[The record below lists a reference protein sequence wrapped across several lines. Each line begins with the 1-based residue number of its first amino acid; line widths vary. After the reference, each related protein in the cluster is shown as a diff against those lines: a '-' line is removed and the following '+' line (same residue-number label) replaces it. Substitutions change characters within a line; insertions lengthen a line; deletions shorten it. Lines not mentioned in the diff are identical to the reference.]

1 VFDRIHAPRA
11 HAAAIFRGALLIA
24 ERVLTALAVLVL
36 LPVVALAE
44 GPWSGVWQ
52 TYWRD
57 GAAIL
62 SLDQDG
68 DQVTGTYEPGGG
80 RVQATADGARLAGTW
95 QQRGAS
101 GNFVFALDAD
111 GSVFTGRYE
120 SGEYWNGERIDAAA
134 AAAGP
139 FTRTDTP
146 REALRT
152 LLAAGNRV
160 AYEGEPTAMRM
171 VEQLM
176 AFDGAPS
183 DSREEAVRRRLLWAL
198 VDLSTFRLRNVPGSV
213 EGDTAA
219 FRIGPAGTT
228 ETFELRFRRASEGW
242 VLVVP
247 PLDVI
252 QADTDRLMQA
262 LGHASIEEASAA
274 RADSPRG
281 TLRRFVLGT
290 KDWDGP
296 GRARALAAL
305 DLSYLPAQLY
315 EIQAPVLADYLKR
328 VLDRAGYPIWQ
339 EIPDDPARPTP
350 YEHYRHPAGAIVI
363 ERSTTAEGEPGPWL
377 FTADTM
383 RGAPDLFTAM
393 QDLAVAEGIPDAA
406 PLTDF
411 FRLRQAVRDR
421 APALTLRYGLLEAW
435 QWGLLVGAG
444 IAAILLGWAAGRAA
458 TALLRGLDRWR
469 SLELEPATIRRLDWP
484 LRVAVAG
491 IAAIF
496 AFGWLGLAQ
505 TALEG
510 ASLAITFFTTLAIA
524 LVLFRL
530 VGLVGTHLRH
540 HAEKTPSVVDQ
551 IAVSL
556 AAGIVQMLIVIGALV
571 ALAEIVGLPY
581 EGVLTGLGVGGI
593 ALAFAARDTVSNLL
607 AGAILMADRPF
618 RQGDLIETDHG
629 LATVELV
636 GPRSTRMRTLDDTL
650 LVLPNAQLTD
660 RGIFNFNKRRKRKIL
675 LQIGL
680 TYDIPRDK
688 LDAFVE
694 RLREVYN
701 AQPRADEASAW
712 VGMTGFGPSSI
723 DIELW
728 GYFRVYSHD
737 AFVAARHAL
746 VGDIIDLAKDVGVS
760 FAFPTRTVHIAGE
773 GAAPRDVPASPENV
787 SDVPA
792 LETR

>member
-1 VFDRIHAPRA
+1 MFDRPHAPRA
-11 HAAAIFRGALLIA
+11 PAAAILRGTRLIVA
-24 ERVLTALAVLVL
+24 RVLTALAVLVL
-36 LPVVALAE
+36 LPVAALAQ
-44 GPWSGVWQ
+44 GPWSGEWQ

-68 DQVTGTYEPGGG
+68 DRVTGTYEPGGG
-80 RVQATADGARLAGTW
+80 RVEATADGARLVGTW

-111 GSVFTGRYE
+111 GAVFTGRYE
-120 SGEYWNGERIDAAA
+120 SGEYWNGERIDPAAA
-134 AAAGP
+134 ATGP

-171 VEQLM
+171 VERLM
-176 AFDGAPS
+176 TFEGAPS
-183 DSREEAVRRRLLWAL
+183 DSREEALRRRLLWAL
-198 VDLSTFRLRNVPGSV
+198 VDLSTFRLRNAPGSV
-213 EGDTAA
+213 DGDTAV

-252 QADTDRLMQA
+252 QTDTARLLDA
-262 LGHASIEEASAA
+262 LGHASIDEARAA

-281 TLRRFVLGT
+281 ALRRFVLGT

-296 GRARALAAL
+296 GRDRALAAL

-363 ERSTTAEGEPGPWL
+363 ERSVTAEGEPGPWL

-393 QDLAVAEGIPDAA
+393 QDLAVADGLRDAA

-444 IAAILLGWAAGRAA
+444 IAAVLLGWAAGRAA
-458 TALLRGLDRWR
+458 TALLRGLDRWL

-491 IAAIF
+491 MAAIF

-510 ASLAITFFTTLAIA
+510 ASLAITFVTTLAIA

-540 HAEKTPSVVDQ
+540 RAEETPSVVDQ
-551 IAVSL
+551 IFVSL
-556 AAGIVQMLIVIGALV
+556 ATGLVQMLIVIGGIV

-660 RGIFNFNKRRKRKIL
+660 RGIFNYNKRRRRKIL

-680 TYDIPRDK
+680 TYDTPRDR

-694 RLREVYN
+694 RLSDTYQ
-701 AQPRADEASAW
+701 AQDRADPTSGW
-712 VGMTGFGPSSI
+712 VGMTGVGPSSI

-737 AFVAARHAL
+737 GFVKARHAL
-746 VGDIIDLAKDVGVS
+746 VGDIIELAKEVGVT
-760 FAFPTRTVHIAGE
+760 FAFPTRTVHVAAE
-773 GAAPRDVPASPENV
+773 GAEPRNQLARPEPAGDVSAA
-787 SDVPA
+787 DA
-792 LETR
+792 R

>member
-1 VFDRIHAPRA
+1 MFDRM
-11 HAAAIFRGALLIA
+11 HAARARAAARVLSSRKLAARVLAAFAVLALLPI
-24 ERVLTALAVLVL
+24 T
-36 LPVVALAE
+36 ALAE
-44 GPWSGVWQ
+44 GPWNGEWQ

-62 SLDQDG
+62 SLEQDG
-68 DQVTGTYEPGGG
+68 DRVTGTYQPGGG
-80 RVQATADGARLAGTW
+80 QVRATADGARLAGTW

-111 GSVFTGRYE
+111 GAVFTGRYE
-120 SGEYWNGERIDAAA
+120 SGEYWNGERIEPTTAATR
-134 AAAGP
+134 P
-139 FTRTDTP
+139 FARTDTP
-146 REALRT
+146 REALRN
-152 LLAAGNRV
+152 LLTSANRV
-160 AYEGEPTAMRM
+160 AYEGEPTAMRR

-176 AFDGAPS
+176 AFEGAPS
-183 DSREEAVRRRLLWAL
+183 DSREEALRRRLLWAL
-198 VDLSTFRLRNVPGSV
+198 VDLSTFRLRNAPGSV
-213 EGDTAA
+213 EGDTAS
-219 FRIGPAGTT
+219 FPIGPAGTT
-228 ETFELRFRRASEGW
+228 ATFELRFRRGAEGW

-247 PLDVI
+247 SLEMI
-252 QADTDRLMQA
+252 QADTARL
-262 LGHASIEEASAA
+262 LETLDHTSVDEARAA
-274 RADSPRG
+274 RANSPRG
-281 TLRRFVLGT
+281 ALRRFVLGT

-296 GRARALAAL
+296 GRDRALAAL

-363 ERSTTAEGEPGPWL
+363 ERSATAEGAPGPWL
-377 FTADTM
+377 FTAETM

-393 QDLAVAEGIPDAA
+393 QDLAIADGIPAAA

-421 APALTLRYGLLEAW
+421 APTLTQRYGLLEAW
-435 QWGLLVGAG
+435 QWGLLAGAA
-444 IAAILLGWAAGRAA
+444 IAAGLLGWAAGRAA
-458 TALLRGLDRWR
+458 TALLRVLDRWQ
-469 SLELEPATIRRLDWP
+469 SLELDSATIRGLDWP
-484 LRVAVAG
+484 LRVAVTG
-491 IAAIF
+491 MAAIF

-530 VGLVGTHLRH
+530 VGLVGGHLRH
-540 HAEKTPSVVDQ
+540 RAEETPSVVDQ
-551 IAVSL
+551 IFASL
-556 AAGIVQMLIVIGALV
+556 ATGIVQMVIVIGGLV

-593 ALAFAARDTVSNLL
+593 ALAFAARETVSNLL

-636 GPRSTRMRTLDDTL
+636 GPRSTRMRTFDDAL

-660 RGIFNFNKRRKRKIL
+660 RGIFNFDKRRKRKIL

-680 TYDIPRDK
+680 TYDTPRDK

-694 RLREVYN
+694 RLREVYKT
-701 AQPRADEASAW
+701 QPRADETSAW
-712 VGMTGFGPSSI
+712 VGMTGVGQSSI

-737 AFVAARHAL
+737 AFVQARHAL
-746 VGDIIDLAKDVGVS
+746 VGDIVALARDLGVT
-760 FAFPTRTVHIAGE
+760 FALPARTVYLAGN
-773 GAAPRDVPASPENV
+773 GAAPGDLTTSPGNV
-787 SDVPA
+787 SDVPGMEI
-792 LETR
+792 L